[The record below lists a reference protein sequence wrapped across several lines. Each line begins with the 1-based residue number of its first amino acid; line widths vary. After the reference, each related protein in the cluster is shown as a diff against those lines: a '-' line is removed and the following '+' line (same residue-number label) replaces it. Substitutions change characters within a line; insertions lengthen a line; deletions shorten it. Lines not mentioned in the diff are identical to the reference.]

1 MGTKGCRCADQEETY
16 IIRKREIMK
25 LTGKQKRFLRAQAN
39 EMSPLFQIGKNG
51 LTIEMIKEFEA
62 SLENKEL
69 MKVQLLQNTEWT
81 TKEAKEY
88 IEEHSEISVVQT
100 IGKVLVLFKPADE
113 EKYQYYSSKLPKS
126 N

>member
-1 MGTKGCRCADQEETY
+1 
-16 IIRKREIMK
+16 MK